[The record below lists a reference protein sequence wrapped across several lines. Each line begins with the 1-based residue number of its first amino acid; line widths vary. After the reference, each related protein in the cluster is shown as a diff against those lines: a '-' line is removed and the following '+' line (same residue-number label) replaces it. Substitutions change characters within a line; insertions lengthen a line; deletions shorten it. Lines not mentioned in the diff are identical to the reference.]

1 MESEV
6 YISLGCRQ
14 TLRAITMASA
24 EGLVSWAVKRLSL
37 QRQFLG
43 ARLHVQLRVDFLAE
57 SMWKG
62 CLWPHL
68 ACPVLIHIY
77 IHKITVCWRKKA
89 QASLLPIGW
98 CTCDT
103 VPDSTTEPA
112 VITLPWTA
120 CTFFILQV
128 RLLRR
133 RVFRCLD
140 CSHWFSHV
148 KYHFFQHLLHSFP
161 SIHHILLN
169 SAWHPSSSRG
179 LTEILLR

>member
-1 MESEV
+1 MQTNIEGNNNGICRGFGV
-6 YISLGCRQ
+6 MGCKPLVCTETAPRGK
-14 TLRAITMASA
+14 ASCA
-24 EGLVSWAVKRLSL
+24 TQGG
-37 QRQFLG
+37 FLG
-43 ARLHVQLRVDFLAE
+43 REHVERVFVATFGLP
-57 SMWKG
+57 
-62 CLWPHL
+62 CTNTY
-68 ACPVLIHIY
+68 IY
-77 IHKITVCWRKKA
+77 IYNYSLLKKKT

-103 VPDSTTEPA
+103 VPNSTTEPA
-112 VITLPWTA
+112 VITLPWMA

-128 RLLRR
+128 HLLRR
-133 RVFRCLD
+133 WVFRCLD

-169 SAWHPSSSRG
+169 SAWHPSSSHG